1 MNAVVDAQAKEK
13 EGNHLHLAG
22 DILDPHELTQLEC
35 IKDWEKKQNMSD
47 VDGSPFRYGLSDGH
61 SYSK

>member
-35 IKDWEKKQNMSD
+35 IKD
-47 VDGSPFRYGLSDGH
+47 
-61 SYSK
+61 